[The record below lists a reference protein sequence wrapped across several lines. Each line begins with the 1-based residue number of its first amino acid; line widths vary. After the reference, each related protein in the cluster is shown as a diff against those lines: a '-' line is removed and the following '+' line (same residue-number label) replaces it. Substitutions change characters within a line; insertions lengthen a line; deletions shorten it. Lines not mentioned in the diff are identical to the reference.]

1 MGIGGVDSVG
11 KVDIENRVVTLDRK
25 ESEKKWRI
33 YCHYDRSCINDLVFL
48 KLDSN

>member
-1 MGIGGVDSVG
+1 MGIGGVDSVR

-33 YCHYDRSCINDLVFL
+33 YCHYDHYDRSYINDLVIFET
-48 KLDSN
+48 